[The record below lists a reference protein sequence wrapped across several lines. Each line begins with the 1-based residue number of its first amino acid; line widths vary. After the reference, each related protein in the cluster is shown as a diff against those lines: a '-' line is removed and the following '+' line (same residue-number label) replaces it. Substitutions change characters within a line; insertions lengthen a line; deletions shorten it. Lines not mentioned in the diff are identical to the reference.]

1 MTRAFLPR
9 KWWTPEVK
17 DELKHIWSVLWPIAM
32 TNALL
37 MSLQIED
44 QIILGRIGVDELAAS
59 ALGK

>member
-1 MTRAFLPR
+1 MTMTFLPR
-9 KWWTPEVK
+9 KWWTREVK
-17 DELKHIWSVLWPIAM
+17 DEVKHVWSVLWPIAL